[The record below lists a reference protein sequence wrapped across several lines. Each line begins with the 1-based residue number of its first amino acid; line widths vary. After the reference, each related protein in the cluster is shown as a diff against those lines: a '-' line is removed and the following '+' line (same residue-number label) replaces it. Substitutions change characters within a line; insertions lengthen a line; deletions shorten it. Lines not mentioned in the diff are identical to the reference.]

1 MIDEKLKGQLSFL
14 MEIDKMKTV
23 LRRTLVADG
32 SKREND
38 AEHSWHLAMYAMVL
52 YEYAENPQNIDLNR
66 VIRMVLVHDLV
77 EVYAGDTFCYDAKGN
92 EDKEQREREAADKL
106 FALLPKEQGDEYRAL
121 WEEFDRMD
129 TPDSCFAASTDRL
142 QPLLNNYVT
151 KGHTWK
157 LGDVTSKDVFKRM
170 EPIKTGAPQLWKVV
184 ELIVDD
190 SIKRGYLKK

>member
-1 MIDEKLKGQLSFL
+1 MIDERLKGQLAFL

-38 AEHSWHLAMYAMVL
+38 AEHSWHLAMYSMVL
-52 YEYAENPQNIDLNR
+52 YEYADNPENIDLNR

-129 TPDSCFAASTDRL
+129 TPDSRFAASTDRL

-151 KGHTWK
+151 QGHTWK
-157 LGDVTSKDVFKRM
+157 LGDISSKDVFKRM
-170 EPIKTGAPQLWKVV
+170 EPIKTGAPELWKVV
-184 ELIVDD
+184 ELIVED
-190 SIKRGYLKK
+190 SIKKGYLKK